1 MRDAETILA
10 IIRDRG
16 TRGLPLEDV
25 YRQLFN
31 PALYQVAYG
40 RLARNRGAMTPG
52 VTPETVDGMSQE
64 HIQAIID
71 AIRLE
76 RYRWKP
82 AKRVFIEKKGSIK
95 KRALGLPTWSDKV
108 LQEVIRLILEA
119 YYEPQFSDH
128 SHGFRPGRGCHTAL
142 GTIYHKWSGTIWFL
156 EGDISSYYDSID
168 HEVLLAI
175 LREKIHDGRF
185 LRLIENLLKAGYLE
199 DWRFNP
205 TLSGA
210 PQGGVVSP
218 ILSNIYLDRL
228 DKFVENTL
236 LPAYNWGAERKTNKA
251 YNRITAALSKAR
263 RKGDRERAK
272 ALHKLATSTPTR
284 IPGDRGFRRL
294 KYVRYADDFLLGY
307 IGPRSEAEQVKHKIG
322 QFLRETLKLEL
333 SESKTLLTH
342 ATTGSARFLG
352 YDLTI
357 ARDDRRRN
365 ARGQRSINGQPTLRV
380 PIEVIQAKCRPYMA
394 RGKPVHRP
402 ERLHDDPFSIVAQY
416 QAEYRGVVNYYRMA
430 VNLHSLSRLR
440 WIMEQSLTKTLA
452 HKLRLSVQKV
462 YRRFETT
469 INTTEGRHKVLRV
482 VVARAGKPPLDATW
496 GGISLKRDK
505 LARLDDAPPRSWN
518 GFRSEL
524 LQRLLADTC
533 ELCGSHDRVQ
543 VHHVRALRKLHRP
556 GRVAP
561 PQWVQ
566 QMASRQRKTLVVCH
580 DCHRHV
586 IHRDG
591 GRLYVRRSTREV
603 SGEPGARKPASP
615 VRRGAV
621 GKVLDSV

>member
-31 PALYQVAYG
+31 PALYQAAYG
-40 RLARNRGAMTPG
+40 KLARNRGAMTPG
-52 VTPETVDGMSQE
+52 VTSETVDGMSQDR
-64 HIQAIID
+64 IQAIVD

-82 AKRVFIEKKGSIK
+82 AKRVYIEKKHSTK
-95 KRALGLPTWSDKV
+95 KRPLGLPTWSDKV

-142 GTIYHKWSGTIWFL
+142 RTIHKYWHGTVWFL
-156 EGDISSYYDSID
+156 EGDISSYFDNID

-185 LRLIENLLKAGYLE
+185 VRLIGNLLKAGYLE
-199 DWRFNP
+199 DWRFNA

-210 PQGGVVSP
+210 PQGGVASP
-218 ILSNIYLDRL
+218 VLANIYLDRL

-236 LPAYNWGAERKTNKA
+236 LPAYNWGAERKRNKA
-251 YNRITAALSKAR
+251 YHRITAALSKAR

-272 ALHKLATSTPTR
+272 ALHKLATSLPTS

-307 IGPRSEAEQVKHKIG
+307 IGPRSEAEKVKHKLG

-342 ATTGSARFLG
+342 ATTGSAR
-352 YDLTI
+352 
-357 ARDDRRRN
+357 DDRRRN
-365 ARGQRSINGQPTLRV
+365 AKGQRSINGQPTLRV
-380 PIEVIQAKCRPYMA
+380 PIEVIQAKCRSYMA
-394 RGKPVHRP
+394 RGKSVHRP
-402 ERLHDDPFSIVAQY
+402 ERLHDDAFSIVAQY

-430 VNLHSLSRLR
+430 VNLGSLSRLR
-440 WIMEQSLTKTLA
+440 WITEQSLTKTLA
-452 HKLRLSVQKV
+452 RKLRLSVNKV

-469 INTTEGRHKVLRV
+469 INTAEGRRKVLRV
-482 VVARAGKPPLDATW
+482 VVARDGRPPLDATW
-496 GGISLKRDK
+496 GGISLKRDT
-505 LARLDDAPPRSWN
+505 LARLDDAPPRAWN

-533 ELCGSHDRVQ
+533 ELCGSQDRVQ
-543 VHHVRALRKLHRP
+543 VHHVRALRNLHRP

-580 DCHRHV
+580 ECHRRV
-586 IHRDG
+586 IHQDG
-591 GRLYVRRSTREV
+591 GRLYVRRSTRDV

-621 GKVLDSV
+621 GKVLDSA